1 MPWRLE
7 KKAERIG
14 KYYDRSQPRKCCS
27 SLSLRNR
34 NRKCWIWNLYF
45 RCSRHCRVYRI
56 NWYNNTKKLV
66 KSQWL
71 ANIMIDPN
79 LVSAVAASASEAG
92 TGNAESETTS
102 GAATA
107 ESTEW
112 IDTTT
117 QKKISWNYNCWP
129 ILWSIPNSAAS
140 EAGTGNVESEILT
153 SSAAA
158 RPLQTLPNKLIQ
170 QQRSC
175 RIIGTFY
182 IPKRKNSWNHHK
194 EGTHRKILTR
204 KIKKTRKHNTP
215 YYYLL
220 DAFVYLLN
228 NCCDTQF
235 INFSASNWKKNDT
248 WVKCY

>member
-1 MPWRLE
+1 MV
-7 KKAERIG
+7 G
-14 KYYDRSQPRKCCS
+14 QYYDLSQPCECCS
-27 SLSLRNR
+27 SLSFRGR
-34 NRKCWIWNLYF
+34 NRKCWIWNYF
-45 RCSRHCRVYRI
+45 RCSHCRVYRI
-56 NWYNNTKKLV
+56 NWYNN
-66 KSQWL
+66 
-71 ANIMIDPN
+71 A
-79 LVSAVAASASEAG
+79 
-92 TGNAESETTS
+92 
-102 GAATA
+102 
-107 ESTEW
+107 
-112 IDTTT
+112 
-117 QKKISWNYNCWP
+117 KKISWNYNCWP

-140 EAGTGNVESEILT
+140 EAGTGNAESEILT

-170 QQRSC
+170 QQRSF

-204 KIKKTRKHNTP
+204 KIKNTRKHNTP

-235 INFSASNWKKNDT
+235 INFSASNWKKMIHELN
-248 WVKCY
+248 VIREK